1 MLKQSLLNQISSID
15 NLEDLMFLNDFV
27 MNTREKLG
35 RNTLSV
41 GSKVWVVQKT
51 KRTEG
56 VITKMKVKKALVE
69 MNGMLYNVPFSMLE
83 SRQIY
88 YIIHRKG
95 VVMI

>member
-15 NLEDLMFLNDFV
+15 SLEDLMYLNDFV

-35 RNTLSV
+35 RNTLNV

-69 MNGMLYNVPFSMLE
+69 MNGMLYNVPFSMME
-83 SRQIY
+83 SR
-88 YIIHRKG
+88 
-95 VVMI
+95 

>member
-15 NLEDLMFLNDFV
+15 NLDDLMYLNDFV

-35 RNTLSV
+35 RNTLNV

-69 MNGMLYNVPFSMLE
+69 MNGMLYNVPFSMME
-83 SRQIY
+83 SR
-88 YIIHRKG
+88 
-95 VVMI
+95 

>member
-1 MLKQSLLNQISSID
+1 MLKQSLLKEISSID
-15 NLEDLMFLNDFV
+15 NLEDLMMLGEFV
-27 MNTREKLG
+27 MDTRNKLG
-35 RNTLSV
+35 KNTLSV

-83 SRQIY
+83 SR
-88 YIIHRKG
+88 
-95 VVMI
+95 

>member
-1 MLKQSLLNQISSID
+1 MLNQSLLNQISSID
-15 NLEDLMFLNDFV
+15 NLDDLMYLNDFV
-27 MNTREKLG
+27 MDTRTKLG

-41 GSKVWVVQKT
+41 GSKVWVVQKS

-83 SRQIY
+83 SR
-88 YIIHRKG
+88 
-95 VVMI
+95 

>member
-1 MLKQSLLNQISSID
+1 MLNQSLLNQISSID
-15 NLEDLMFLNDFV
+15 NLDDLMYLNDFV

-35 RNTLSV
+35 RNTLNV

-69 MNGMLYNVPFSMLE
+69 MNGMLYNVPFSMME
-83 SRQIY
+83 SR
-88 YIIHRKG
+88 
-95 VVMI
+95 

>member
-1 MLKQSLLNQISSID
+1 MLKQSLLKEISSID
-15 NLEDLMFLNDFV
+15 NLEDLMFLNKFV
-27 MNTREKLG
+27 MDTRSNLG

-83 SRQIY
+83 SR
-88 YIIHRKG
+88 
-95 VVMI
+95 

>member
-15 NLEDLMFLNDFV
+15 SLEDLMYLNDFV

-35 RNTLSV
+35 RNTLNV
-41 GSKVWVVQKT
+41 GSKVLVVQKT

-69 MNGMLYNVPFSMLE
+69 MNGMLYNVPFSMME
-83 SRQIY
+83 SR
-88 YIIHRKG
+88 
-95 VVMI
+95 

>member
-1 MLKQSLLNQISSID
+1 MLNQSLLNQISSID
-15 NLEDLMFLNDFV
+15 NLDDLMYLNDFV

-69 MNGMLYNVPFSMLE
+69 MNGMLYNVPFSMME
-83 SRQIY
+83 SRQI
-88 YIIHRKG
+88 
-95 VVMI
+95 

>member
-1 MLKQSLLNQISSID
+1 MLKQSLLKEISSID
-15 NLEDLMFLNDFV
+15 NLEDLMFLNKFV
-27 MNTREKLG
+27 MDTRSNLG
-35 RNTLSV
+35 RSTLSV

-83 SRQIY
+83 SR
-88 YIIHRKG
+88 
-95 VVMI
+95 

>member
-15 NLEDLMFLNDFV
+15 SLEDLMYLNDFV
-27 MNTREKLG
+27 MDTRTKLG

-41 GSKVWVVQKT
+41 GSKVWVVQKS

-69 MNGMLYNVPFSMLE
+69 MNGMLYNVPFSMME
-83 SRQIY
+83 SR
-88 YIIHRKG
+88 
-95 VVMI
+95 

>member
-1 MLKQSLLNQISSID
+1 MLNQSLLNQISSID
-15 NLEDLMFLNDFV
+15 NLDDLMYLNDFV
-27 MNTREKLG
+27 MDTRTKLG

-41 GSKVWVVQKT
+41 GSKVWVVQKS

-83 SRQIY
+83 SRQI
-88 YIIHRKG
+88 
-95 VVMI
+95 